1 MDLIVIGALV
11 VVGLLILF
19 GLFIIFKLFKAGL
32 KLLFGIILN
41 SIAGIACIF
50 LLRLIG
56 VYIPITLPFI
66 LPIALFG
73 LPALAT
79 ILILTYFKL
88 LILS

>member
-1 MDLIVIGALV
+1 MDLMTIAALV
-11 VVGLLILF
+11 IVGLLILF
-19 GLFIIFKLFKAGL
+19 GLFIIFKLLKSGL
-32 KLLFGIILN
+32 KLFLGMILN

-50 LLRLIG
+50 LLRFIG

-79 ILILTYFKL
+79 MLILKYFG
-88 LILS
+88 IPIF